1 MYNEHRVSHRDG
13 CCRRSG
19 DADLVK
25 ASSCNCTQHSNED
38 HIYAMGKKTDKQ
50 SRSVT
55 VETTGGSD
63 SQAASPQT
71 GVDELTT
78 KLRQR
83 DDELAEAQQ
92 RLAAME
98 QILQASDSNLALLQ
112 TEVSRL
118 RAALKQGGGTAPVP
132 VTVTK
137 PEMHDVVDQ
146 LPKHATLR
154 YATRPLS
161 QITHLCIHHSA
172 TAGTI
177 PLENVAKY
185 HVEERGWAGIGYH
198 FYVKPDGTV
207 YQTNR
212 LETVSYQVSQNND
225 YSVGVCVSGDFTY
238 APPPDK
244 QVDAAASLVAW
255 LMQELSVSDQ
265 NVLGHK
271 EFPNNDTSCPGE
283 TWLKKQ
289 CWKNT
294 LVDRV
299 RALRVS
305 NLGGGQVGR
314 IGHYVLFWQKPDAW
328 AQQDW
333 KAAETYFGRF
343 RPTAGFSVDDAQ
355 AAQFVTIVG
364 GPAGVPPEAEQ
375 QLRAAGCQVERLA
388 GVDYA
393 DTKRILDA
401 LAETGRRFQNFAG

>member
-1 MYNEHRVSHRDG
+1 
-13 CCRRSG
+13 
-19 DADLVK
+19 
-25 ASSCNCTQHSNED
+25 
-38 HIYAMGKKTDKQ
+38 MGKKKSKQ
-50 SRSVT
+50 STSVT
-55 VETTGGSD
+55 VETTRAPVTQAGG
-63 SQAASPQT
+63 QPLASGPGKQDA
-71 GVDELTT
+71 GALQSRVDELTVT
-78 KLRQR
+78 LRRR

-98 QILQASDSNLALLQ
+98 QVLQARDNSLTALQ
-112 TEVSRL
+112 AEVTRL
-118 RAALKQGGGTAPVP
+118 RAALQQGGGTVP
-132 VTVTK
+132 VSVVAAK
-137 PEMHDVVDQ
+137 PEIHDVVDQ

-154 YATRPLS
+154 YATRQLNR
-161 QITHLCIHHSA
+161 ITHLCIHHSA

-185 HVEERGWAGIGYH
+185 HVEDRGWAGIGYH
-198 FYVKPDGTV
+198 FYIKPDGTI

-212 LETVSYQVSQNND
+212 LETVSFHVSQNND

-255 LMQELSVSDQ
+255 LMQELSVPDQ

-289 CWKNT
+289 SWKNT
-294 LVDRV
+294 LADRV
-299 RALRVS
+299 RVVRNGHV
-305 NLGGGQVGR
+305 GDGQARR

-333 KAAETYFGRF
+333 KAAETYIGRF
-343 RPTAGFSVDDAQ
+343 RPTAGFSLDDAK

-364 GPAGVPPEAEQ
+364 GSAGVPAEAEQ

-401 LAETGRRFQNFAG
+401 LAESGRRFQSFPG